1 MIGKWNYSKHTAA
14 SDNHEAAAFNGGGH
28 MQKVLILD
36 YIPKAKGRP
45 RMGKFGVYTPKATRD
60 SENAIAAEWRRIHG
74 AAMWEKTAVT
84 VCVFLSVPMPASWSK
99 KKKALAHLKP
109 CVSRPDIDNTL
120 KTVLD
125 ALNGIAY
132 ADDAQV
138 FSVSASKF
146 YGDAASTEIQVA
158 ARTEEKWTA

>member
-1 MIGKWNYSKHTAA
+1 
-14 SDNHEAAAFNGGGH
+14 

-36 YIPKAKGRP
+36 YIPKAKERP

-60 SENAIAAEWRRIHG
+60 SENAIAAEWRHIHG
-74 AAMWEKTAVT
+74 STKWEKAAIT
-84 VCVFLSVPMPASWSK
+84 VCIFLRFPIPASWSK
-99 KKKALAHLKP
+99 KKQAAAMLTPFL
-109 CVSRPDIDNTL
+109 RQPDLDNVI

-125 ALNGIAY
+125 ALNGVAY

-146 YGDAASTEIQVA
+146 YSDTASTEIQVA
-158 ARTEEKWTA
+158 ARTEENGQPN